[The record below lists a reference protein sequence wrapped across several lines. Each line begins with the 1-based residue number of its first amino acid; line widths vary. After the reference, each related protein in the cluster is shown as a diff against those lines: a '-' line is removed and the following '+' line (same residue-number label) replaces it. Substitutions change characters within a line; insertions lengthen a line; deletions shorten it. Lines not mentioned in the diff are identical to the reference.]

1 MARAT
6 NSGALTFGLVTVP
19 VKFYVAAKSE
29 SVSFNQLT
37 PAGNP
42 VKQVIT
48 DKVTG
53 EGVTKGD
60 LIKGFPIAKDQWVSF
75 SKEEMDKL
83 APEKSKAVEIK
94 EFVPTGSLHPMSIE
108 KTYYLG
114 PGLGGEK
121 AYALFSQVMADKDV
135 VAIAQWTNRTKDHL
149 VAIRPFKRD
158 NVHGLILQQ
167 LFYANEVRS
176 FEEIGVPGSIAY
188 SDAEKDMAG
197 QLIDSLAGE
206 YDASKYKDAFSE
218 RVEAAV
224 AEKLAGK
231 EITAAPAQKASAMD
245 LLAALQATL
254 AQKKVNKHSA

>member
-19 VKFYVAAKSE
+19 IKFYVAAKSE

-42 VKQVIT
+42 VKQVLT

-60 LIKGFPIAKDQWVSF
+60 LIKGFKTGKGTWVKF

-94 EFVPTGSLHPMSIE
+94 EFVPTSALHPMSIE

-114 PGLGGEK
+114 PGVGGEK
-121 AYALFSQVMADKDV
+121 AYALFAQVMEEKDV
-135 VAIAQWTNRTKDHL
+135 CAIAQWTNRTKDHL
-149 VAIRPFKRD
+149 VAIRPFKHDGVR
-158 NVHGLILQQ
+158 GLILQQ
-167 LFYANEVRS
+167 LFYSNEVRDFS
-176 FEEIGVPGSIAY
+176 EIGVPSSTTC
-188 SDAEKDMAG
+188 SDAETDMAG
-197 QLIDSLAGE
+197 KLVESLMGTW
-206 YDASKYKDAFSE
+206 DASKYKDAFSA
-218 RVEAAV
+218 RVETAV
-224 AEKLAGK
+224 EEKLAGK
-231 EITAAPAQKASAMD
+231 EITAQVIPQANVMD
-245 LLAALQATL
+245 LLAALQASL
-254 AQKKVNKHSA
+254 KDEQKQKTG